1 MTLEMPDHSYV
12 TTEEPSEV
20 PTEVVTGG
28 GPVLCAE
35 LAEGVELLGEY
46 EGSGYVEAP
55 YLIRRRDGQ
64 VVQVSHL
71 LHLVATALEPGL
83 GYDRVAERVTA
94 AFGREVS
101 IANVVYLVEQKLRPA
116 GLLRVGT
123 GATPQVLGRANP
135 LLALRLRLPL
145 VPERVHRRVTRV
157 CLPLFRPPLVVAVLA
172 GLVALDTWMVV
183 AQWGN
188 LAAGM
193 REVIYRPQL
202 MVLIT
207 GLTIVAGVFHETGH
221 ATAARFGG
229 ARPGAMGAGIYLVWP
244 VFYTDVTDSY
254 RLSRA
259 GRLRVDLG
267 GVYFNVLFMLGAAAA
282 YQLTGFR
289 PLLVFL
295 MLLQLETLAQFLPF
309 VRLDGYYVVSDLAG
323 VPNLFAYLK
332 PTVVRLVCR
341 SDGPLRQAAL
351 AKLGELNRR
360 ARVLIGL
367 WVAFTVPVLLLNGL
381 LLIVLLPRLAGA
393 ALGSAG
399 IQAHAIIGGS
409 GLDAWGRLNGV
420 FGLVLLALPLA
431 GILYIALRL
440 GARARVA
447 VRAWWH
453 TRPALTAT
461 ATATVGMVLMLQI
474 GIFWPDTFVSAFH
487 NAQKAHQ
494 IGQLTDTYASG
505 DPDDV
510 LPLSTLDPFDEPD
523 LPSEQAAVHDPVTT
537 LPPSGPTTAEGVDG
551 ADGSSASDGPGDDDG
566 GLGDTGSSTTTEIGR
581 DGHGRPS
588 DRSVDDD
595 RLPPFG
601 GPRPGP
607 AGSSPPGSSPTTPS
621 TSPDTSAPT
630 TTVTALPP
638 TPGSPAPQDPP
649 STSPPAPAPP
659 TTTPSQGAQL
669 LRDLFHAL
677 FPGL

>member
-1 MTLEMPDHSYV
+1 MAADMTLEMPRHSGV
-12 TTEEPSEV
+12 TTEEPDEV

-71 LHLVATALEPGL
+71 LHLVASALEPGL

-145 VPERVHRRVTRV
+145 VPERVHRHVTRV

-193 REVIYRPQL
+193 REVIFRPQL

-282 YQLTGFR
+282 YQLTGF
-289 PLLVFL
+289 
-295 MLLQLETLAQFLPF
+295 
-309 VRLDGYYVVSDLAG
+309 
-323 VPNLFAYLK
+323 
-332 PTVVRLVCR
+332 
-341 SDGPLRQAAL
+341 
-351 AKLGELNRR
+351 
-360 ARVLIGL
+360 
-367 WVAFTVPVLLLNGL
+367 
-381 LLIVLLPRLAGA
+381 
-393 ALGSAG
+393 
-399 IQAHAIIGGS
+399 
-409 GLDAWGRLNGV
+409 
-420 FGLVLLALPLA
+420 
-431 GILYIALRL
+431 
-440 GARARVA
+440 
-447 VRAWWH
+447 
-453 TRPALTAT
+453 
-461 ATATVGMVLMLQI
+461 
-474 GIFWPDTFVSAFH
+474 
-487 NAQKAHQ
+487 
-494 IGQLTDTYASG
+494 
-505 DPDDV
+505 
-510 LPLSTLDPFDEPD
+510 
-523 LPSEQAAVHDPVTT
+523 
-537 LPPSGPTTAEGVDG
+537 PPCWCS
-551 ADGSSASDGPGDDDG
+551 
-566 GLGDTGSSTTTEIGR
+566 
-581 DGHGRPS
+581 
-588 DRSVDDD
+588 
-595 RLPPFG
+595 
-601 GPRPGP
+601 
-607 AGSSPPGSSPTTPS
+607 
-621 TSPDTSAPT
+621 
-630 TTVTALPP
+630 
-638 TPGSPAPQDPP
+638 
-649 STSPPAPAPP
+649 
-659 TTTPSQGAQL
+659 
-669 LRDLFHAL
+669 
-677 FPGL
+677 